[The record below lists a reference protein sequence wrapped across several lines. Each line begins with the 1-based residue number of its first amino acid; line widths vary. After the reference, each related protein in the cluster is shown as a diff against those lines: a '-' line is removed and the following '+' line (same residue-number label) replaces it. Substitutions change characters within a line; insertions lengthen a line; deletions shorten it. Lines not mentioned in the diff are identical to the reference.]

1 MTGTLR
7 RLCIMGGA
15 MASSSRFLR
24 PSPMREFDVG
34 ERRATWLELFFDLCF
49 VATVASLST
58 RLHGDHTVQ
67 GALWFVG
74 LFVAIWW
81 AWTAFTW
88 FATAWD
94 NDDVAFRLFML
105 GAMLLVIVL
114 AATLPDIGHGEEGK
128 EAVFAAAY
136 AGMQFLL
143 AVMFLRVLPH
153 ANDARRFVQRYL
165 VGDLIGGVIFVGSI
179 AVDPPLRHWLW
190 AMGVAVLMLMPVLAV
205 QAYSHQPF
213 DSRHIPER
221 YGLFAIV
228 VLGES
233 VVAVSAGLG
242 EVRLNTAAT
251 GTAVLGFAIAAALW
265 WSYFETVSSSALD
278 RGRLLASFLWGYGH
292 FFVYAGIA
300 VIAVGIEIA
309 IEAAA
314 KKTPF
319 DGRALMCCG
328 AASFLFALAVIHEA
342 NRRRWDAVLT
352 SRLVAIALLL
362 GVAVLGA
369 GLGPVATAVVV
380 FAVLAIE
387 TAIDVVRAGGEGLAA
402 DHVHEDTVAEVASP

>member
-1 MTGTLR
+1 
-7 RLCIMGGA
+7 
-15 MASSSRFLR
+15 MADSSRFLR

-58 RLHGDHTVQ
+58 RLQLDHSIPGT
-67 GALWFVG
+67 LSFVG
-74 LFVAIWW
+74 LFVAVWW
-81 AWTAFTW
+81 AWMAFTW

-114 AATLPDIGHGEEGK
+114 AATLPDVGHGETGK

-153 ANDARRFVQRYL
+153 AGDARRFVQRYL
-165 VGDLIGGVIFVGSI
+165 VGDLLGGVVFVGSI
-179 AVDPPLRHWLW
+179 AVDPPLRYWLW
-190 AMGVAVLMLMPVLAV
+190 AVGVVILMTMPVLAV
-205 QAYSHQPF
+205 QAYSGQPF

-221 YGLFAIV
+221 YGLFAII

-233 VVAVSAGLG
+233 VVAVAAGLG
-242 EVRLNTAAT
+242 EVRLNEAAT
-251 GTAVLGFAIAAALW
+251 ETAVLGFAIAAALW

-278 RGRLLASFLWGYGH
+278 RDRLLASFLWGYGH

-300 VIAVGIEIA
+300 VTAVGVELA

-314 KKTPF
+314 TGVPF

-328 AASFLFALAVIHEA
+328 AAAFLFALGVIHEA
-342 NRRRWDAVLT
+342 NRRRWDVVLS
-352 SRLVAIALLL
+352 SRLVAIAVLL
-362 GVAVLGA
+362 GIAVLGR
-369 GLGPVATAVVV
+369 GLGPVMTAVVV
-380 FAVLAIE
+380 FVVLAAE
-387 TAIDVVRAGGEGLAA
+387 TAIDVIRAGGEGLAA
-402 DHVHEDTVAEVASP
+402 GHLHEDTVAEV